1 MDCLA
6 MVAMVIDHRKRAIKI
21 KIFPRTTFRNASSSR
36 RRRIF
41 VAFSLFLPSG
51 RANKIEPRKLVNDTK
66 LGKKKKLHEP
76 LKMERRKPVY
86 QRWIPRQWIV
96 FKKIF
101 HKSCGYFFSCNEWRP
116 DQKPKRWN
124 DLNKFFFGS
133 NSSFEVRKRWVYR

>member
-1 MDCLA
+1 MFSRPFNLERRRPHFCLLFFLVFFGRNTSGEIRARKSFREREREMDCLA

-66 LGKKKKLHEP
+66 LGKKKNFTNH
-76 LKMERRKPVY
+76 
-86 QRWIPRQWIV
+86 
-96 FKKIF
+96 
-101 HKSCGYFFSCNEWRP
+101 
-116 DQKPKRWN
+116 
-124 DLNKFFFGS
+124 
-133 NSSFEVRKRWVYR
+133 